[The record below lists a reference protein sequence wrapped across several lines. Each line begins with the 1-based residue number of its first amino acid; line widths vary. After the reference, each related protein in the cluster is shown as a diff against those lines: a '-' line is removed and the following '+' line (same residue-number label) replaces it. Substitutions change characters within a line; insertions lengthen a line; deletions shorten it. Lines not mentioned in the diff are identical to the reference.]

1 MKITLCS
8 FAVSQSFLESDCH
21 LRSHPKI
28 CLPRQLSSLEKVVQP
43 PSLHPIGFEGWE
55 ICRVEPALR
64 PDPEQ
69 LHPKNTGFEAC
80 PRPLL
85 DRNSRTT
92 DTSTCPWFLKP
103 SKPDVEAFRVL
114 SETPR
119 LRPKPHL
126 LGFKAA
132 QTVAKPPEAGILFV
146 LRPSEAQ
153 KPGFEAFRGCL
164 HLITNTKIRDRPRPY
179 SLGSEAFR
187 SLSEAGVLYIRGAR
201 GRIPSVVSKLFEA
214 SPSQGF
220 IHKSPSK
227 RYVRSLHLRPSEAG
241 FARFPSLSKPL
252 RGRCFAQIPV

>member
-1 MKITLCS
+1 MITLVFFKPQDPTPKDPTLQTSVLS
-8 FAVSQSFLESDCH
+8 FAVSQSFLESDCR

-92 DTSTCPWFLKP
+92 DTYTCPWFLKP

-153 KPGFEAFRGCL
+153 
-164 HLITNTKIRDRPRPY
+164 
-179 SLGSEAFR
+179 SQ
-187 SLSEAGVLYIRGAR
+187 
-201 GRIPSVVSKLFEA
+201 VSK
-214 SPSQGF
+214 
-220 IHKSPSK
+220 
-227 RYVRSLHLRPSEAG
+227 PSEAV
-241 FARFPSLSKPL
+241 FT
-252 RGRCFAQIPV
+252 